1 MPEATRGRIL
11 VVDDEPYICELLY
24 DFLTGQGY
32 AVRIATSGEEA
43 LGKIRQE
50 TPETILLDVRM
61 PDMSGLDVLSA
72 IRAMGNPVYVIMLT
86 ALQDEETH
94 QQALQLGADA
104 YVTKPFD
111 LLVLERHLGG
121 PTA

>member
-1 MPEATRGRIL
+1 MPETTRGRIL
-11 VVDDEPYICELLY
+11 VVDDEADIRDLLY

-43 LGKIRQE
+43 LVKIRQE

-61 PDMSGLDVLSA
+61 PDMSGLDVLRA
-72 IRAMGNPVYVIMLT
+72 IRAAGNPVYVIMVT
-86 ALQDEETH
+86 ALNDEATH

-104 YVTKPFD
+104 FVTKPFD
-111 LLVLERHLGG
+111 LWILERHLGG